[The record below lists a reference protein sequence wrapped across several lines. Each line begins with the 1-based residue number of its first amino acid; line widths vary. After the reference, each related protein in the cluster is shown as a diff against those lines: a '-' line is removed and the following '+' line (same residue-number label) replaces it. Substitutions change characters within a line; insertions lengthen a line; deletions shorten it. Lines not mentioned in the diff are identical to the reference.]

1 MDLSRFFT
9 ILCAFLLLICL
20 TFSITALVAL
30 RNVIA
35 ENRVLQNETMVLLER
50 IKAIDTENKESVSV
64 STDKEPPYAEKAEA
78 DGYCMKAVSGI
89 IGVFTKEGD
98 PIRTLNTNVS
108 LLPSPDREA
117 LEKGIFVETWKEMLA
132 LIQDYTN

>member
-9 ILCAFLLLICL
+9 VLCTFLLLICL
-20 TFSITALVAL
+20 TFSITALVSL

-35 ENRVLQNETMVLLER
+35 ENRVLQNETMVLLEKLKEVG
-50 IKAIDTENKESVSV
+50 IENKESVSV
-64 STDKEPPYAEKAEA
+64 STDKDPPTVEKPMAY
-78 DGYCMKAVSGI
+78 GYCMKAVSGI
-89 IGVFTKEGD
+89 IGIFTPEGE

-108 LLPSPDREA
+108 LLPSSDREA
-117 LEKGIFVETWKEMLA
+117 LKKGIFVETWKEMLE